1 MNRDQWNGGLKQLKG
16 ASKKYWGKLTGDII
30 LETMGELERLLGVFQ
45 RQYGHLKARERRD
58 NRWDMSSCAPLDRAS
73 HEGPSFVLIHGST
86 RSQSAR
92 RRLKPNSPPL
102 ELS

>member
-16 ASKKYWGKLTGDII
+16 AFKKYWGKLTGDIL

-45 RQYGHLKARERRD
+45 RQYGHLKARELKD
-58 NRWDMSSCAPLDRAS
+58 IRWDVPLDVAPHAGS
-73 HEGPSFVLIHGST
+73 SFVLIHGST
-86 RSQSAR
+86 RSRHAR
-92 RRLKPNSPPL
+92 RRNRPSSPPL

>member
-1 MNRDQWNGGLKQLKG
+1 MMNRDQWNGGLKQLKG

-45 RQYGHLKARERRD
+45 RQYGHLKARELRD
-58 NRWDMSSCAPLDRAS
+58 NRWNVSCTPLDRAS
-73 HEGPSFVLIHGST
+73 HEEPSFVLIHGRT
-86 RSQSAR
+86 RSQSTR
-92 RRLKPNSPPL
+92 RRTKPSSPPL

>member
-45 RQYGHLKARERRD
+45 RQYGCLKARERRD
-58 NRWDMSSCAPLDRAS
+58 NRLDMSCTPLDRAS
-73 HEGPSFVLIHGST
+73 HERPSFVLIHGST
-86 RSQSAR
+86 RAQSAR
-92 RRLKPNSPPL
+92 RRLKPSLPPL